1 MKVNKNYIEQFYGK
15 EVYYEFLLLEYLY
28 ERVDGYEM
36 VELRDALGRN
46 RRTIAKYI
54 DQINSHAIKLIGRE
68 SIILTKKKI
77 YIFAGDKEECQR
89 LRMAIIGDS
98 PILSLAIKFLS
109 TSQIIFDEFCMENY
123 LAESTV
129 RRKIDE
135 VNKVISASGVQI
147 FIQKNQIKLIG
158 KEKSIRLG
166 LIYFFWSTYRGVQW
180 PFSNLSKKELS
191 KKLEDSLPETVE
203 KMSKSRWEKLLLI
216 FAINILRSESNY
228 TVSEID
234 SMPAIV
240 DFSQE
245 NPNLKRIKDNFLL
258 ADDEVKFLSC
268 FMILFPEYNLYDPT
282 MILLKEITPISNS
295 LSKNIDQYIDFVKV
309 KHPEVTVESQQW
321 EKFLSVL
328 FSEMINME
336 LFDDTIFKLSND
348 YLDKQIKKEYPRLFE
363 NIEKFIYETN
373 PELEQKLLDSLTLV
387 YVHAY
392 IAIFSPRDFE
402 EEIKIGLET
411 DMPIYMEGYI
421 EQTLEAILQ
430 SKFKVSFSHIFDARE
445 KFDLILNTNP
455 TSNQELTSPQVMI
468 SAEILTRDIFAVY
481 NACEQIVS
489 ERVKTRRER
498 AVNY

>member
-1 MKVNKNYIEQFYGK
+1 MKVNKKYIEQFYGK
-15 EVYYEFLLLEYLY
+15 EIYYEFLLLEYLY

-36 VELRDALGRN
+36 AELIRALGRN

-54 DQINSHAIKLIGRE
+54 EQINNLAIKLIGRK
-68 SIILTKKKI
+68 SINLTKKKT
-77 YIFAGDKEECQR
+77 YVFAGDKEECQK
-89 LRMAIIGDS
+89 LRMALIEDS
-98 PILSLAIKFLS
+98 PILCLAIKFLS
-109 TSQIIFDEFCMENY
+109 DSQIIFDKFCMENY

-135 VNKVISASGVQI
+135 VNKAISASGVQI
-147 FIQKNQIKLIG
+147 FIQKNRIKLIG
-158 KEKSIRLG
+158 KEKNIRLG
-166 LIYFFWSTYRGVQW
+166 LISFFWSTYHGGQW
-180 PFSNLSKKELS
+180 PFPNLSKKELS
-191 KKLEDSLPETVE
+191 KKLQDSLPETVE

-216 FAINILRSESNY
+216 FAINILRSGSNF

-234 SMPAIV
+234 LISDLG
-240 DFSQE
+240 DFIEE
-245 NPNLKRIKDNFLL
+245 NPNLNRLKSNFLL
-258 ADDEVKFLSC
+258 ADNEVKFLSC
-268 FMILFPEYNLYDPT
+268 FIILFPEYNLYNPT
-282 MILLKEITPISNS
+282 MVLLKEISPNS
-295 LSKNIDQYIDFVKV
+295 DLLSKNIDQYIDFVKV

-421 EQTLEAILQ
+421 ERTLEAILQ
-430 SKFKVSFSHIFDARE
+430 SKFKVSFSHIFDAKE